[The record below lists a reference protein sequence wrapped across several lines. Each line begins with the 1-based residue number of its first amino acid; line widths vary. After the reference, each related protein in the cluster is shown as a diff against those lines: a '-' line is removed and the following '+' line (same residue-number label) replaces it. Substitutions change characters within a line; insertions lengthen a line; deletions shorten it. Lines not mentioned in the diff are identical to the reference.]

1 MVSTPPKGVTQR
13 TTPPERH
20 DESSSDGIT
29 PKGKAI
35 IATAVV
41 IAVVAALII
50 TALRQGPVLG
60 SADFTIDPEFGIP
73 TPPHNTPYMSTNNI
87 IATVCMTA
95 VGLIGVGLGIREIRG
110 TGSLLPLMLALSGAV
125 ICIPEVFYDVIGAV
139 YFPWSES
146 NHAYTIL
153 GREMPWWI
161 VAGWFGYGAFMIFIY
176 KVLESNPRTKMIWLM
191 WAGAAA
197 SSVMFEEILLS
208 MGVYHYYGNQPLVII
223 SQLPWWWIPCNSVG
237 VFLAAAIAYRYREQL
252 RGWKSISMLLITPLS
267 VTAVYG
273 FIAMPSWIAV
283 NGNYPWLPTQLLG
296 MLTIAF
302 GVAVFAFILD
312 TLLGRPPFRPNY
324 IPPRVPAEGGVEAQR

>member
-1 MVSTPPKGVTQR
+1 MVSTPSKEGSPQR
-13 TTPPERH
+13 ATPSIDRDQSAP
-20 DESSSDGIT
+20 DGIT
-29 PKGKAI
+29 PRGKWV
-35 IATAVV
+35 IAATVV
-41 IAVVAALII
+41 IAIAAALVI

-60 SADFTIDPEFGIP
+60 SADFTLDPEFKIP
-73 TPPHNTPYMSTNNI
+73 APPHSTPYMSMNNI

-95 VGLIGVGLGIREIRG
+95 VGLVGVGLGIREIRK
-110 TGSLLPLMLALSGAV
+110 TGSLLPLMLALSGAM

-146 NHAYTIL
+146 NLAYTIL

-176 KVLESNPRTKMIWLM
+176 KVLESNPRTKTIWLM

-197 SSVMFEEILLS
+197 SSVVFEEILLS
-208 MGVYHYYGNQPLVII
+208 MGVYHYYGNQPLIII

-237 VFLAAAIAYRYREQL
+237 VFLAAAIAYRYRERM
-252 RGWKSISMLLITPLS
+252 RGWRSISMLVITPLS

-273 FIAMPSWIAV
+273 FIALPSWIAV
-283 NGNYPWLPTQLLG
+283 NGDYPWLPTQLLG
-296 MLTIAF
+296 MMTIAL

-312 TLLGRPPFRPNY
+312 AVLGRHPFRPNY
-324 IPPRVPAEGGVEAQR
+324 IPR